1 MSDEQQRKLSRRKF
15 LLTGAAAAGAVGL
28 TACGG
33 GDTSSSGGATTS
45 TAPSAS
51 ASASGSASASASGSA
66 SASASASG
74 STGASASGS
83 AAASG
88 GSGWT
93 GNITM
98 YAQHYTPNAR
108 EKDPKLQAF
117 RQIADEYQAAHPGIT
132 IEFIDLGEAPGYDD
146 TVRTRAAGG
155 EMYDIFWASYNNL
168 NTTYPE
174 GIAVDLKPYLDQPN
188 PYMDGKPWRDAF
200 NPTILSE
207 TADTD
212 GKIYN
217 VNGDFVATAF
227 FYNQALFE
235 QAGIT
240 ATPKAGRNCST

>member
-74 STGASASGS
+74 STGASASG

-174 GIAVDLKPYLDQPN
+174 GIAVDLEPYLDQPN
-188 PYMDGKPWRDAF
+188 PSMDGKPWRDAF